1 MQTLKKKVKGDGAV
15 FEAPMSLL
23 EMVKAPGVA
32 YVLFLYTHVMLLG
45 LAYTAGMSI
54 TLFESTAHLR
64 TSLTIISFSN
74 TCFLVH
80 TPRPR
85 WLRLQS
91 HANIPFHWE
100 HRHLASHL
108 ATVFLP
114 DLTTEI

>member
-1 MQTLKKKVKGDGAV
+1 VKGDGAV
-15 FEAPMSLL
+15 FEAPMSIL

-45 LAYTAGMSI
+45 LAYTAGTSFP
-54 TLFESTAHLR
+54 LFESIAHIR

-74 TCFLVH
+74 SCFLVH
-80 TPRPR
+80 TTCPR
-85 WLRLQS
+85 WIWLQS

-100 HRHLASHL
+100 YRHLASHL
-108 ATVFLP
+108 VTPLLP